1 MTMSDTARRN
11 GGSRRLRRA
20 LVGGTAMAM
29 LAGIGA
35 LPALAQSAMPTSTLA
50 QADAAA
56 VAFSIPAQGLVPALV
71 QFREQSGIQVAYESA
86 AVADMRTEGVTG
98 TMTPADALTRLLAG
112 SGLAFE
118 FTAERT
124 VTLLRP
130 SEQSGV
136 VRLNTVLVERDQP
149 AVAAAQ
155 IDNLPEPYA
164 GGQVARGAGLGLL
177 GNRDMMDTPLS
188 TSSYTAKTV
197 ADSNAITVADVLER
211 DPSVRTSATKGG
223 ILDAFFIRG
232 FPIGEGNLGEIAFN
246 GSFGVAP
253 NYRVFAD
260 YAERIEVVKGPSAL
274 LNGMAPNSSV
284 GGTINIVPKRA
295 PDEDL
300 TEVTLDYAQ
309 DMQAGTHVD
318 VARRGGDDKAW
329 GMRINGSYR
338 NGDTALDNQSRE
350 AFVGALAADYR
361 GEKLRATVDL
371 INQVE
376 NLDAPV
382 RPYLVAAG
390 VDVPDA
396 PNGARNVSDDWSWSE
411 ISDRSAQGRIEYDL
425 SEQVMLFAGAG
436 VARTDVDR
444 LSGQVPFI
452 QNSAGDTQAT
462 PFYYRFQVDRVTYD
476 AGLRAELATGPVGH
490 AISFQTSLYEDELSR
505 GSASSSQALI
515 SNIYNPIANSEV
527 FITKPSD
534 VPKVSDSTLTG
545 FALADTLSTFGD
557 RVQLTLGGRYQ
568 TIEANN
574 FGATGAVTSSY
585 DDDALTPMVGLV
597 VKPWSNVSLYANYIE
612 GLSRGDIAP
621 STASNSGEALAPYV
635 AKQYETGVKVDFGR
649 MAAMVSVFQIE
660 KPFGQ
665 LENGVFTDGGEQRN
679 RGLEVSLFGEVTDDI
694 RVFGGVTFLD
704 AELTK
709 TNAAATEGNRP
720 IGVPEMQANLSAEW
734 DTPFLAGLTLA
745 GSVIYTGDE
754 YVDTANTQDIPSWT
768 RLDLGGR
775 YETLVEGTP
784 VTFRAA
790 VENVFDESYWSGVAG
805 SYGGL
810 GLGSPR
816 TVTLSVTARF

>member
-1 MTMSDTARRN
+1 MSDTARRTDGN
-11 GGSRRLRRA
+11 RRLRKA
-20 LVGGTAMAM
+20 LVGGTAMVM
-29 LAGIGA
+29 LAGTGA
-35 LPALAQSAMPTSTLA
+35 LPALAQSAPSATVLA
-50 QADAAA
+50 QVDAAA
-56 VAFSIPAQGLVPALV
+56 VAFSIPAQDLVPALI
-71 QFREQSGIQVAYESA
+71 QFRKQSGIQVAYESA
-86 AVADMRTEGVTG
+86 SVADIGTDGVSG
-98 TMTPADALTRLLAG
+98 SMTPSDALTRLLAG
-112 SGLAFE
+112 TGLAFE

-130 SEQSGV
+130 SSQSGV

-149 AVAAAQ
+149 AVGAAQ

-188 TSSYTAKTV
+188 TSSYTTKTV
-197 ADSNAITVADVLER
+197 ADSNAVTVADVLER

-232 FPIGEGNLGEIAFN
+232 FPIGEGNLGEISFN

-371 INQVE
+371 LNQVE

-490 AISFQTSLYEDELSR
+490 ELSFQTSLYEDELSR
-505 GSASSSQALI
+505 GSASSSQTLI
-515 SNIYNPIANSEV
+515 SNIYDPTANSEV
-527 FITKPSD
+527 FITKPTD

-545 FALADTLSTFGD
+545 FALADTLSAFGD

-574 FGATGAVTSSY
+574 FSTAGAVTSSY

-709 TNAAATEGNRP
+709 TNSAATEGNRP

-810 GLGSPR
+810 GLGAPR

>member
-1 MTMSDTARRN
+1 M
-11 GGSRRLRRA
+11 
-20 LVGGTAMAM
+20 VM
-29 LAGIGA
+29 LAGMGA
-35 LPALAQSAMPTSTLA
+35 LPALAQSVPGQSVPGQSVPAGSAPTITLA
-50 QADAAA
+50 QADTTTI
-56 VAFSIPAQGLVPALV
+56 AFSIPAQDLVPALV

-86 AVADMRTEGVTG
+86 AVADMRSNAVSG
-98 TMTPADALTRLLAG
+98 TLSPAAALTQLLAG
-112 SGLAFE
+112 TGLIFE
-118 FTAERT
+118 FTADRT
-124 VTLLRP
+124 VTLSRP
-130 SEQSGV
+130 ADQAGV
-136 VRLNTVLVERDQP
+136 VRLDTVLVERDRP
-149 AVAAAQ
+149 AVSAAQ
-155 IDNLPEPYA
+155 IDNLPEAYA
-164 GGQVARGAGLGLL
+164 GGQLARGAGLGLL
-177 GNRDMMDTPLS
+177 GNRDMMDTPVS

-197 ADSNAITVADVLER
+197 ADSKAVTVADVLER
-211 DPSVRTSATKGG
+211 DPSVRPSATKGG

-300 TEVTLDYAQ
+300 TEITLDYAQ
-309 DMQAGTHVD
+309 DAQVGTHVD
-318 VARRGGDDKAW
+318 VARRGGHDKTW

-338 NGDTALDNQSRE
+338 NGDTALDNQARE

-361 GEKLRATVDL
+361 GDRFRATVDL
-371 INQVE
+371 LNQVE

-382 RPYLVAAG
+382 RPYLVTAG
-390 VDVPDA
+390 VEVPDA

-476 AGLRAELATGPVGH
+476 AGLRAELDTGPVGH
-490 AISFQTSLYEDELSR
+490 QISFQTSLYEDELSR
-505 GSASSSQALI
+505 GSASSSRTLI
-515 SNIYNPIANSEV
+515 SNIYDPIANSEV
-527 FITKPSD
+527 FITKPTD
-534 VPKVSDSTLTG
+534 VPKVSESTLTG
-545 FALADTLSTFGD
+545 FALADTLSAFGD

-568 TIEANN
+568 MVEATN
-574 FGATGAVTSSY
+574 FNGATGDVTSSY

-649 MAAMVSVFQIE
+649 MAAMVSLFQIE

-665 LENGVFTDGGEQRN
+665 LENGTFTDGGEQRN
-679 RGLEVSLFGEVTDDI
+679 RGLEVSLFGEVTNDV

-709 TNAAATEGNRP
+709 TNSATTQGNRP
-720 IGVPEMQANLSAEW
+720 IGVPDMQANLSAEW
-734 DTPFLAGLTLA
+734 DTPFLDGLTLA

-775 YETLVEGTP
+775 YETVIEGTP

-810 GLGSPR
+810 GLGAPR
-816 TVTLSVTARF
+816 TVSLSVTARF

>member
-1 MTMSDTARRN
+1 M
-11 GGSRRLRRA
+11 
-20 LVGGTAMAM
+20 VM
-29 LAGIGA
+29 LAGVGA
-35 LPALAQSAMPTSTLA
+35 LPALAQSATPPAALA
-50 QADAAA
+50 QAEAAA
-56 VAFSIPAQGLVPALV
+56 VAFSIPAQELVPALV

-86 AVADMRTEGVTG
+86 AVAEMRTDGVNG
-98 TMTPADALTRLLAG
+98 SMTPSDALTRLLAG
-112 SGLAFE
+112 TGLAFE

-197 ADSNAITVADVLER
+197 ADSNAVTVADVLER
-211 DPSVRTSATKGG
+211 DPSVRPSATKGG

-232 FPIGEGNLGEIAFN
+232 FPIGEGNLGEISFN

-371 INQVE
+371 LNQVE

-476 AGLRAELATGPVGH
+476 AGLRAELATGPLGH
-490 AISFQTSLYEDELSR
+490 EISFQTSLYEDELSR
-505 GSASSSQALI
+505 GSASSSQSLI
-515 SNIYNPIANSEV
+515 SNIYDPIANSEV
-527 FITKPSD
+527 FITKPTD

-545 FALADTLSTFGD
+545 FALADTLSAFGD

-574 FGATGAVTSSY
+574 FSATGAVTSSY

-597 VKPWSNVSLYANYIE
+597 VKPWSNVSVYANYIE

-665 LENGVFTDGGEQRN
+665 LEDGVFTDGGEQRN
-679 RGLEVSLFGEVTDDI
+679 RGLELSLFGEVTDDI

-709 TNAAATEGNRP
+709 TNSAATEGNRP

-734 DTPFLAGLTLA
+734 DTPFLEGLTLA

-810 GLGSPR
+810 GLGAPR